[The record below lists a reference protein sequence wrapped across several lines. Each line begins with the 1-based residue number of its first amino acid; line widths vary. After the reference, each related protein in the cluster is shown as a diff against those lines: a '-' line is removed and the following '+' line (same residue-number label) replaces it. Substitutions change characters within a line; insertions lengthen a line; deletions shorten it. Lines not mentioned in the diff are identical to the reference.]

1 MMNIASKL
9 HLDMLKKV
17 VTNLT
22 PSLREQIVF
31 VGGCTTCLFV
41 DDVSQEDI
49 RSTEDVD
56 LIISVLTHG
65 EYRNFQEELKS
76 YGFQEPGL
84 EDEEG
89 PICRMKLEN
98 ISIDLMPTKNIL
110 GFENKWYPIAFE
122 TAEDYPLDE
131 FIIKLIHPI
140 YFLATKFEAY
150 NNRGN
155 GDILESKDLE
165 DILIVLNG
173 RRQIYEEIFDFKSKF
188 KDNKVIEF
196 IQDQLKI
203 LNDETYFLYK
213 LEEYPHVED
222 KIRRI
227 LEL

>member
-1 MMNIASKL
+1 MNTASKL
-9 HLDMLKKV
+9 HFDMLKKV
-17 VTNLT
+17 VSKLT
-22 PSLREQIVF
+22 PSLREKIVF

-65 EYRNFQEELKS
+65 EYRHFQEELKS
-76 YGFQEPGL
+76 CGFKELGL

-98 ISIDLMPTKNIL
+98 ILIDLMPTNAIL

-122 TAEDYPLDE
+122 TAENYQLDD

-155 GDILESKDLE
+155 GDILESKDIE
-165 DILIVLNG
+165 DILIVING
-173 RRQIYEEIFDFKSKF
+173 RPQIYEELFEFKSKF

-196 IQDQLKI
+196 IQEQFKI
-203 LNDETYFLYK
+203 LKNEAFFLYK
-213 LEEYPHVED
+213 LDEYSRVED
-222 KIRRI
+222 KIIKI

>member
-1 MMNIASKL
+1 MNTASEL
-9 HLDMLKKV
+9 HFDMLKKV
-17 VTNLT
+17 VSKLT
-22 PSLREQIVF
+22 PSLREKIVF

-41 DDVSQEDI
+41 DDVSQEEI

-65 EYRNFQEELKS
+65 EYRHFQEELKS
-76 YGFQEPGL
+76 CGFKELGL

-98 ISIDLMPTKNIL
+98 ILIDLMPTNAIL

-122 TAEDYPLDE
+122 TAENYPLDE

-140 YFLATKFEAY
+140 YFLEAY

-155 GDILESKDLE
+155 RDILGSKDLE
-165 DILIVLNG
+165 DILIVLDG
-173 RRQIYEEIFDFKSKF
+173 RNQIYEELFNFKSI
-188 KDNKVIEF
+188 DNNVIEF
-196 IQDQLKI
+196 IQEQLKI
-203 LNDETYFLYK
+203 LNNEGFFLYK
-213 LEEYPHVED
+213 LDEYPNVED
-222 KIRRI
+222 KICRI